1 MQRVSSSEQ
10 IWRNVALHHML
21 TSSNTSSSSNA
32 SSSEKAVSSGSGLRR
47 EIYTM
52 MYFCLQTQGCAIWR
66 FLIVDDKNAK
76 KKSKTNMTRDKIVKN
91 KNRDMIFLPL
101 QTQLNWSR
109 VDYCDAFISCLDFH
123 SDGTHP
129 FTEDPLVSK
138 WCNSEFIQICSDEEK
153 TNLHLGWPF
162 FVVGWTISLKG
173 QLTPKWYFCRLTR
186 MAWLLLRNTK
196 EEILGNRIK

>member
-21 TSSNTSSSSNA
+21 TSSKPSRLDQD
-32 SSSEKAVSSGSGLRR
+32 SGSG

-52 MYFCLQTQGCAIWR
+52 MYFCLQTQGCAIRR
-66 FLIVDDKNAK
+66 FLIVDDKDAK
-76 KKSKTNMTRDKIVKN
+76 KNSKTNMTRDKIVKN
-91 KNRDMIFLPL
+91 KNRDMIFLPYRPPL
-101 QTQLNWSR
+101 QTQLNWSC
-109 VDYCDAFISCLDFH
+109 VDYCDAFISCLVFH

-138 WCNSEFIQICSDEEK
+138 WCNSEFIQIRSDEEK